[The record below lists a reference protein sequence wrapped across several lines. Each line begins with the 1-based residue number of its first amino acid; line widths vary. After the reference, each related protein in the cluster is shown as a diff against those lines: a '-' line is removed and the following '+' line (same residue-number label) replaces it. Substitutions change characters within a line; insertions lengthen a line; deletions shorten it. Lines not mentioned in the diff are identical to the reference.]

1 LLFLLTI
8 KDKKMA
14 KQAENLLNTVN
25 LIAASTKLTG
35 DIITESD
42 IRIDGMLKGN
52 LTTSGRLIIG
62 QSGSILGEVS
72 CKMAEIEGT
81 VDGKISVA
89 ELLSL
94 KATSNLKGEVATAQL
109 MIEPG
114 AVFSGNCKMEQT
126 TSNKTTK

>member
-1 LLFLLTI
+1 
-8 KDKKMA
+8 MA
-14 KQAENLLNTVN
+14 KQAENNFNTVN

-52 LTTSGRLIIG
+52 LSTSGRLIIG
-62 QSGSILGEVS
+62 QSGSIIGEVS

-81 VDGKISVA
+81 VEGKITVA

-94 KATSNLKGEVATAQL
+94 KATSTLNGEVATAQL

-126 TSNKTTK
+126 ISNKSTK